1 MNREDAKEYKGQVEI
16 VWLFQIRPVLRSLR
30 IFAVQNILFFMHCI
44 KSFKKILLFAKGAI
58 GIMTSFAAGAA

>member
-1 MNREDAKEYKGQVEI
+1 MNREEAKEYKGQVEI

-44 KSFKKILLFAKGAI
+44 ESFKKTYYLQKEQLG
-58 GIMTSFAAGAA
+58 